1 MCNIPFSPS
10 DDVQILTTTVLQC
23 LKAGLPVSAHK
34 AAVMLMRP
42 EYRPKID
49 PKYKRKIENV
59 VRYHLFF
66 YLFFLPFK
74 IIHQCNFFLITI

>member
-1 MCNIPFSPS
+1 MTCIFA

-34 AAVMLMRP
+34 AAVMLMRH
-42 EYRPKID
+42 EYRSRID

-59 VRYHLFF
+59 VRYCLFF
-66 YLFFLPFK
+66 NFRIFILYNFRNNF
-74 IIHQCNFFLITI
+74 II